1 MTIYL
6 FTDASFQVG
15 HQWYSQ
21 ETLWK
26 YWARLCDSEGNG
38 EGMRTQV
45 VIPLLRKS
53 LGKEWI
59 GMLGGGRIHSKVLP
73 RGWPAFLKSIKLGM
87 VAEEEMDV
95 NQM

>member
-1 MTIYL
+1 M
-6 FTDASFQVG
+6 
-15 HQWYSQ
+15 
-21 ETLWK
+21 
-26 YWARLCDSEGNG
+26 
-38 EGMRTQV
+38 
-45 VIPLLRKS
+45 RKS